1 MLGHVLI
8 ALAVLMLCLL
18 GLFVGKRMEGV
29 GISSRLLEVGVV
41 VVRCICCVRC
51 WLVAAVCDVSGF
63 SRLGLCRVYICRNC
77 VVRRCR

>member
-18 GLFVGKRMEGV
+18 GLFVGKRLEGV

-51 WLVAAVCDVSGF
+51 WLVAAVSGF
-63 SRLGLCRVYICRNC
+63 SRLGLCRVYICRFFNC